1 MKSKPLRVALTGW
14 GGLDNPEPG
23 LAVARALRDHWNG
36 PLDILGLVY
45 DTWTT
50 GAWTPGV
57 ANSVHIIPTIANGD
71 YAALMRILHIHKEQP
86 IDVLLPCLD
95 LEVPLYARL
104 AKRLLREG
112 IRTLLPDPDDSF
124 KITKPQLYWFC
135 YSNQIVTP
143 KTTHV
148 LDISSV
154 ALHADLFGYPLWVKG
169 TVAGAK
175 RVYNAGQA
183 AYEAS
188 LLAAKWGGGVLLQEA
203 IEGSEHV
210 VSMVAR
216 EDGSCLAMTMMRKIG
231 LNARGKGMVGSVV
244 EDPSLRKLALH
255 ILSKL
260 NWRGPLELEFVRSQS
275 NGQFYLLEVNCRF
288 PSWIYLTA
296 LAGANQPMALVKE
309 ILEPGSRAPKQ
320 AQIGAMYARDVQEMV
335 VPASSIV
342 KLARTGSADVPAPA
356 IVKSRRGDVSVAVTG
371 ISALELTQP
380 GLGVVRSLRAAP
392 EVAKVIGLGYASTD
406 TGLFRKE
413 IFDVCA
419 RMPIDENE
427 DKPERCDEATLNRLL
442 AIQKAHG
449 LDMVIPNLDV
459 EIARYQRLSGELRS
473 HGIHTLLPTP
483 EATDKLSK
491 QGLIKLSNR
500 NAQVDFDFPP
510 TVVVSSKKDL
520 QAAWKRFGSPMMIK
534 GMDSLATKVFSLA
547 QAELA
552 FSRYK
557 EFGENKIIVQ
567 AVVFGEEFSIGVVCD
582 SSSDLFDALP
592 LKKTVMC
599 ERGKTWSGIKVDMP
613 DVMQRLAVLLKKV
626 GWQGPADVELIRD
639 ITTDRMIL
647 IEVNP
652 RFPAWIGYGQLVNS
666 NLPRQLMLKALGREP
681 LPMPKAPALDKDLV
695 FLRTAQEI
703 PASASA
709 MAMFINRGEIRH
721 ASSR

>member
-1 MKSKPLRVALTGW
+1 MKSKPLSVALTGW

-23 LAVARALRDHWNG
+23 LAVARALRDFWNG
-36 PLDILGLVY
+36 PLEILGLVY

-50 GAWTPGV
+50 GAWTPGI
-57 ANSVHIIPTIANGD
+57 ADSVHIISPIANGD
-71 YAALMRILHIHKEQP
+71 FAALQRILAIHHEHP

-124 KITKPQLYWFC
+124 KITKPQLYWFG
-135 YSNQIVTP
+135 YTNQIITP

-175 RVYNAGQA
+175 RVYNAHQA

-188 LLAAKWGGGVLLQEA
+188 ILAAKWGGGVLLQEA

-320 AQIGAMYARDVQEMV
+320 AKVGAMYARDVQEMV
-335 VPASSIV
+335 VPAASIV
-342 KLARTGSADVPAPA
+342 ALARTGSAVVPAPA
-356 IVKSRRGDVSVAVTG
+356 VIKSRRGDVSVAVTG

-380 GLGVVRSLRAAP
+380 GLGVGRSLRSAP
-392 EVAKVIGLGYASTD
+392 EVGQVIGLGYASTD

-413 IFDVCA
+413 IFDVNTPDQN
-419 RMPIDENE
+419 RE
-427 DKPERCDEATLNRLL
+427 DCKSDLNGSKISDPHEDVDPGSHERVVCQPAHRHKGSCNCKYSY
-442 AIQKAHG
+442 AI
-449 LDMVIPNLDV
+449 
-459 EIARYQRLSGELRS
+459 
-473 HGIHTLLPTP
+473 
-483 EATDKLSK
+483 
-491 QGLIKLSNR
+491 
-500 NAQVDFDFPP
+500 AQVDEYRKQEHQHPHC
-510 TVVVSSKKDL
+510 
-520 QAAWKRFGSPMMIK
+520 A
-534 GMDSLATKVFSLA
+534 
-547 QAELA
+547 
-552 FSRYK
+552 
-557 EFGENKIIVQ
+557 
-567 AVVFGEEFSIGVVCD
+567 
-582 SSSDLFDALP
+582 
-592 LKKTVMC
+592 
-599 ERGKTWSGIKVDMP
+599 GIKPV
-613 DVMQRLAVLLKKV
+613 
-626 GWQGPADVELIRD
+626 
-639 ITTDRMIL
+639 
-647 IEVNP
+647 
-652 RFPAWIGYGQLVNS
+652 
-666 NLPRQLMLKALGREP
+666 
-681 LPMPKAPALDKDLV
+681 
-695 FLRTAQEI
+695 
-703 PASASA
+703 
-709 MAMFINRGEIRH
+709 H
-721 ASSR
+721 